1 MANWITIA
9 RFPLLV
15 IVVLLLYTASPILRL
30 LSVLLIAILI
40 AMDTVDGIVAR
51 ARGEVSLLGS
61 VLDIMADRSV
71 ELVLWV
77 CYADLRLIP
86 VAIPIIYILR
96 GTIVDSL
103 RSVHV
108 RQGQA
113 PFKAMRT
120 RLGSWLVGSRT
131 MRSSYGGVKLIS
143 FGGLALTH
151 ALIAYAANGTI
162 SPNLARA
169 SNTIFDITSW
179 ISVGFCLARG
189 IPVIAEA
196 LLALRESK

>member
-9 RFPLLV
+9 RFPLLIV
-15 IVVLLLYTASPILRL
+15 VVLLLHTSSPL
-30 LSVLLIAILI
+30 LGLVSALLIAILI
-40 AMDTVDGIVAR
+40 AMDSVDGLVAR
-51 ARGEVSLLGS
+51 ARDEVSLLGS

-77 CYADLRLIP
+77 CYANLGLVP

-96 GTIVDSL
+96 GTVVDSL

-120 RLGSWLVGSRT
+120 SLGSWLVGSSA
-131 MRSSYGGVKLIS
+131 MRSSYGVIKLIS
-143 FGGLALTH
+143 FVGLAVTN
-151 ALIAYAANGTI
+151 ALVAYAANGAIAPGT
-162 SPNLARA
+162 ARV
-169 SNTIFDITSW
+169 SNTIFAITSW
-179 ISVGFCLARG
+179 ISVVFCLARG
-189 IPVIAEA
+189 IPVIVEA
-196 LLALRESK
+196 LLTLKDTE